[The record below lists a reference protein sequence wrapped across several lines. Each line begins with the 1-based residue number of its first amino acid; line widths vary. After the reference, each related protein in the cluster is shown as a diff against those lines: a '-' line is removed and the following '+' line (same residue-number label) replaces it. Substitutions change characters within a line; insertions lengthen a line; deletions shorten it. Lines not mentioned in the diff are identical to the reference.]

1 MASSSLSLQ
10 QELQLFEELLLL
22 LQDVLSTHYANV
34 AAVMILIYDHII
46 TFPDEVELVWKGRWN
61 LGKVLFIWNRYYY
74 LAFLL
79 AAQSIDLNNT
89 ASNEFCLR
97 WGQIH
102 PWLAIASSATV
113 EFILSFRVWAL
124 YGKARW
130 MTVFLGLLFLA
141 EMSSLIAITA
151 VTLTN
156 VGVLARP
163 GPFLAGCLATGVPSF
178 FWTIFIPPT
187 VSSCIL
193 FGLTLARTIKTVW
206 DMGFGH
212 APLVSLFL
220 RDGTT
225 YFAFIFM
232 TLLINTL
239 MFVLARPT
247 LSPLALSFC
256 YSIPCVMSSRL
267 LLNVRDTGR
276 LGNTWSVD
284 TSPQP
289 PSSGAL
295 SYGSGPKSPMS
306 GKSETDEE
314 SCEMRVFQAM

>member
-1 MASSSLSLQ
+1 MASSSTMSLQ
-10 QELQLFEELLLL
+10 QELQLFQELLLL

-74 LAFLL
+74 LVFLL
-79 AAQSIDLNNT
+79 VAQSIDLNNT
-89 ASNEFCLR
+89 ASDEFCLK

-102 PWLAIASSATV
+102 PWLALAASATV

-130 MTVFLGLLFLA
+130 ITFFLVFLFLA
-141 EMSSLIAITA
+141 EIASIAGITA

-163 GPFLAGCLATGVPSF
+163 GPFLAGCVATGVPWF
-178 FWTIFIPPT
+178 FWTVFIPPT

-193 FGLTLARTIKTVW
+193 FGLTLGRTVKTVW
-206 DMGFGH
+206 DMGFSH
-212 APLVSLFL
+212 APLVTLFL
-220 RDGTT
+220 RDGAT

-232 TLLINTL
+232 TILINTL

-247 LSPLALSFC
+247 LSPLALNFC
-256 YSIPCVMSSRL
+256 YSIPCVMASRL

-276 LGNTWSVD
+276 VGNSWSVD
-284 TSPQP
+284 TSPPP
-289 PSSGAL
+289 PSSGMV
-295 SYGSGPKSPMS
+295 SYGSGPMSPRSPAS
-306 GKSETDEE
+306 GKFE
-314 SCEMRVFQAM
+314 F